1 MLLEG
6 TKAPDFTLEDQDGNS
21 ISLSDFAGQ
30 NILLWF
36 YPKASTPGWTTEGQE
51 LRDEFQNFQ
60 DKNTIILGMSAD
72 SVKSQKNFCEKQNFP
87 FSLVSDPDKS
97 TIRKYE
103 AIGMKK
109 MYGREYEGIFR
120 ISYLINTD
128 GRIKKAYEKVKPK
141 DHAKEVLNDLD
152 WTNVKNK

>member
-6 TKAPDFTLEDQDGNS
+6 TKAPDFTLDDQDGNP

-36 YPKASTPGWTTEGQE
+36 YPKASTPGWTIEGQE
-51 LRDEFQNFQ
+51 LRDEFQNFKE
-60 DKNTIILGMSAD
+60 KNTIILGMSAD
-72 SVKSQKNFCEKQNFP
+72 SVKSQKNFCEKQKFP
-87 FSLVSDPDKS
+87 FQLVSDPDKS

-103 AIGMKK
+103 AIGIKK

-128 GRIKKAYEKVKPK
+128 GVIQKAYEKVKPK
-141 DHAKEVLNDLD
+141 DHAKEVLNDLG
-152 WTNVKNK
+152 